1 MNKKFLPSFF
11 ILFLCASTN
20 AMQEKSVSLE
30 MASKENTVA
39 LMAQTSANV
48 FMEQFNAFLEHPL
61 EMIEHDQSAQE
72 MRQGIL
78 FSLNVLTAKNPKKG
92 LNLSQADIIESIK
105 PLVEHR
111 SDEIKKTV
119 QKELTYL
126 LQNNIANIAY
136 ATVMRAYDLRDK
148 EHEDQTAIY
157 DLVGVSQSNSDQDN
171 DGSLIHKK
179 SQKKRKARKEKE
191 DGKDSKYKA
200 TKSQKKQK
208 TNNATNGKKEKHSK
222 PDLDKALS
230 KIKAEF
236 TIKEFATYED
246 CPLIGCE
253 GEFLEF
259 RNTSQHIGR
268 DHKDIAEAIKKYGFQ
283 TITEFLELYHKQ
295 KSSTARE

>member
-1 MNKKFLPSFF
+1 
-11 ILFLCASTN
+11 
-20 AMQEKSVSLE
+20 
-30 MASKENTVA
+30 
-39 LMAQTSANV
+39 
-48 FMEQFNAFLEHPL
+48 
-61 EMIEHDQSAQE
+61 MIEHDQSAQE

-200 TKSQKKQK
+200 TKSQKNKKQIMLPTAKKKNIQNPILIKHLVKLKRNLLLKNLLPMK
-208 TNNATNGKKEKHSK
+208 TAH
-222 PDLDKALS
+222 
-230 KIKAEF
+230 
-236 TIKEFATYED
+236 
-246 CPLIGCE
+246 
-253 GEFLEF
+253 
-259 RNTSQHIGR
+259 
-268 DHKDIAEAIKKYGFQ
+268 
-283 TITEFLELYHKQ
+283 
-295 KSSTARE
+295 